1 MKGMKRRKGR
11 GIYLLPNLLTTASL
25 FCGFYSMVATI
36 DKKFTYACVAIFLSA
51 VFDALDGRVA
61 RMTGSSSKFGV
72 EYDSLAD
79 VIAFGVAPGLLV
91 YMWALK
97 AYGRFGWLAAFLY
110 VTCGALR
117 LARFNTQVDT
127 VQRKQFLGLPI
138 PAAAAAVAGAILF
151 FTEYGP
157 LLQTK
162 RIFMPILVYVL
173 AFLMVSNV
181 RYYSAKDLDFL
192 RTRPFESI
200 VAAVLLFIIIL
211 VEPEI
216 MLFVATMGYVVSGPV
231 MWFVRGMRGKK
242 VAIPEERPHSRE
254 DAARQDGHL

>member
-1 MKGMKRRKGR
+1 MKSMKRRKRR
-11 GIYLLPNLLTTASL
+11 GVYLLPNLLTTASL
-25 FCGFYSMVATI
+25 FCGFYSIVATI
-36 DKKFTYACVAIFLSA
+36 DTKFTYACVAIFLSCL
-51 VFDALDGRVA
+51 FDALDGRVA

-97 AYGRFGWLAAFLY
+97 GYGRFGWLAAFLY

-127 VQRKQFLGLPI
+127 VQKKQFLGLPI
-138 PAAAAAVAGAILF
+138 PAAAATIAGSILF

-162 RIFMPILVYVL
+162 RIFTPILVYVL

-181 RYYSAKDLDFL
+181 RYHTFKDMAFFKD
-192 RTRPFESI
+192 RPFESI
-200 VAAVLLFIIIL
+200 VVAVILFVIIL
-211 VEPEI
+211 IEPEI
-216 MLFVATMGYVVSGPV
+216 MLFVFTMAYVISGPIV
-231 MWFVRGMRGKK
+231 RLVRGRRA
-242 VAIPEERPHSRE
+242 VPEEHPHSRE
-254 DAARQDGHL
+254 NLAKQDGHL